1 MIIMDRF
8 EKIHNIAGAVVFGIL
23 GLGALG
29 GVIFAGATHQ
39 WVMVIICG
47 AMTAASIAEIPDA
60 IKTLQTNKTYYY
72 GQGITESGR
81 AVLLQRQNR
90 CGAGHTQIYL

>member
-39 WVMVIICG
+39 WVMVFICG
-47 AMTAASIAEIPDA
+47 AMTAASIAEIRREEKRAKAKDA
-60 IKTLQTNKTYYY
+60 TN
-72 GQGITESGR
+72 E
-81 AVLLQRQNR
+81 
-90 CGAGHTQIYL
+90 

>member
-1 MIIMDRF
+1 MKIMDRF
-8 EKIHNIAGAVVFGIL
+8 EKTHNIAGAAVFGIL

-47 AMTAASIAEIPDA
+47 AMTAASISEIRREEKRAKAKDA
-60 IKTLQTNKTYYY
+60 TN
-72 GQGITESGR
+72 E
-81 AVLLQRQNR
+81 
-90 CGAGHTQIYL
+90 